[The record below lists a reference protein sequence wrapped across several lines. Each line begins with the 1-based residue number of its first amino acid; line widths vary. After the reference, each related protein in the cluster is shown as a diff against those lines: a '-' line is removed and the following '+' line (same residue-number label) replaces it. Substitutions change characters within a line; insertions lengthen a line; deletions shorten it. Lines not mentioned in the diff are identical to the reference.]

1 MLRGFTLIKKNATSI
16 TKHVD
21 AGNKRSIITFFVSFF
36 KNFFFFFLGG
46 GGYVISR
53 FAGKLSR
60 S

>member
-36 KNFFFFFLGG
+36 KNFFFFFWG

>member
-46 GGYVISR
+46 GYVISR

>member
-1 MLRGFTLIKKNATSI
+1 MIKKNATSI

-36 KNFFFFFLGG
+36 KNFFFFFFLGG